1 MTARFVGESVQRYDI
16 GTKVAGS
23 RKYPQDFDRDGQL
36 YARVVWSEHAH
47 AGIRSID
54 TYEAEAMAGVRA
66 VLTYLDVPVN
76 EFGINIMDQ
85 RVLAQEKV
93 YSVGD
98 PVALVVAET
107 EKIAGMAA
115 AKVRVQYDP
124 LPVVADARLA
134 METSAPLVHED
145 RDSNVLHYIPI
156 RHGDMVQGWREA
168 DVIVEGVYYTPRVEH
183 AFMQPEA
190 ALGYIDSEGRVT
202 IICASQWAQDD
213 VRQIAHALDLPE
225 DQVHEIVPAIGGAFG
240 GREDVSLQILVA
252 LATHVVRQPV
262 KMVYSRAE
270 SMRGHGKR
278 HPFYMTYRTGATREG
293 RLTAMEVTC
302 VVDAGAAASTS
313 IPVLSNGASFLAGP
327 YYVPNAHID
336 AYAVYTN
343 NIYTMAMRGFGATQ
357 PPAGYEAQMEKLAEA
372 LGMDPVELRMRNLL
386 EDGMVAITGNTMMH
400 GTGIKQ
406 TLEETALAAGWM
418 HTEEGWHRPDLGPAS
433 APHKALGLGI
443 ACGYKNVGYSFGY
456 EDTSTARVTLR
467 LDEQGQIETAVVR
480 IGAAEVGQGVLTT
493 MAQITADTLNLDVHR
508 VRMIFMDTAE
518 VPDAG
523 SSSAS
528 RQTYVSGNAVL
539 HACQQALEKYH
550 EALRAEEGERNIE
563 AEVTYH
569 ARSAVPTSDYDPETG
584 QCEPH
589 ISYSYGTQ
597 AALVEVDRETG
608 EIELLKMYASTD
620 VGRVIHP
627 ANVYGQVAGG
637 IHMGVGYAMT
647 EEFLQVEGQIE
658 TRSFTQYQIP
668 TIRDMPGELVNRNV
682 EARDPTGPFGATGL
696 GETPT
701 LPTAPAILN
710 AIHHA
715 AGVWIDSLPATAE
728 KLYWALREWRDV

>member
-1 MTARFVGESVQRYDI
+1 MTARFVGESVKRYDI

-23 RKYPQDFDRDGQL
+23 RKYPQDFSMDGQL
-36 YARVVWSEHAH
+36 YAKVVWSEHAH
-47 AGIRSID
+47 ARIRSID
-54 TYEAEAMAGVRA
+54 VYEAEAMAGVRA
-66 VLTYLDVPVN
+66 VLTYKDVPVN

-85 RVLAQEKV
+85 RVLAQDKV

-98 PVALVVAET
+98 PVALVVAES
-107 EKIAGMAA
+107 EKIARKAVS
-115 AKVRVQYDP
+115 KVRVEYDP
-124 LPVVADARLA
+124 LPVVSDARLA
-134 METSAPLVHED
+134 MEPAAPLVHED
-145 RDSNVLHYIPI
+145 RESNVLRYIPI
-156 RHGDMVQGWREA
+156 RRGDMDQGWREA
-168 DVIVEGVYYTPRVEH
+168 DVIVEGHYYTPRVEH

-190 ALGYIDSEGRVT
+190 GLGYIDSAGRVT
-202 IICASQWAQDD
+202 VICASQWAQDD

-252 LATHVVRQPV
+252 LAAHVVRQPV

-278 HPFYMTYRTGATREG
+278 HPFYMSYRTGATREG

-302 VVDAGAAASTS
+302 VIDAGAAASTS

-327 YYVPNAHID
+327 YYVPHAHID

-343 NIYTMAMRGFGATQ
+343 NIYTMAIRGFGATQ

-386 EDGMVAITGNTMMH
+386 EDGMVAVTGNTMTH

-406 TLEETALAAGWM
+406 TLEDAALAAGWT
-418 HTEEGWHRPDLGPAS
+418 HTEAGWSRPDVGPAS
-433 APHKALGLGI
+433 APHKTRGLGI

-456 EDTSTARVTLR
+456 DDTSTARVELR
-467 LDEQGQIETAVVR
+467 LDARGQIETAMVR

-493 MAQITADTLNLDVHR
+493 MSQIAADALNIDIHR

-518 VPDAG
+518 VPNAG

-539 HACQQALEKYH
+539 LACEKALERY
-550 EALRAEEGERNIE
+550 EEVLRAKEGERTLEVE
-563 AEVTYH
+563 ATYY
-569 ARSAVPTSDYDPETG
+569 ARSVVPTTDYDPATG

-597 AALVEVDRETG
+597 AALVEVDEDTG
-608 EIELLKMYASTD
+608 EIEVLKMYAATD

-627 ANVYGQVAGG
+627 ANVFGQVAGG
-637 IHMGVGYAMT
+637 IHMGVGYALT
-647 EEFLQVEGQIE
+647 EEFLQVEGQIAS
-658 TRSFTQYQIP
+658 RSFTQYQIP
-668 TIRDMPGELVNRNV
+668 TIRDMPAELHNRNV
-682 EARDPTGPFGATGL
+682 EVRDPTGPFGATGL

-710 AIHHA
+710 AIHDA

-728 KLYWALREWRDV
+728 KLYWALREKRST